1 MNSDQ
6 HSHHSSPAHHSH
18 SHDAPDLADYES
30 FEEIE
35 GLERFT
41 LRSVGIDIGSAT
53 THLIFSRLTLRR
65 RGAAFS
71 SNFRV
76 TEREVLHQSPVMLTP
91 YLSPTLIDT
100 EKIRDFVQETYRAA
114 GVTPEDIDTGAVII
128 TGEALNKENAEPI
141 AHLFAQES
149 GRFICASAGPNHEA
163 LLAAHGCGAVAL
175 SRSQDSI
182 VLNVDL
188 GGGTTK
194 LSLIRQGEIAGTAA
208 LSVGARL
215 IAFSDSG
222 QITRMEEP
230 GRVMLRHLGFKQ
242 GVGDFLGESER
253 EAMGELMA
261 GILGEVIEGANLSP
275 LAQSLLITDP
285 LPGYP
290 GAGGIDAVVF
300 SGGVSEYLY
309 HRDATAYGD
318 LGTHLARH
326 LEQGL
331 GRLLGQAVI
340 RESVE
345 GIRAT
350 VIGAGS
356 YTIQAS
362 GSTSHLSGI
371 NSLPAFGLQVVRPAL
386 GSGEEAEDGASV
398 AESIAQ
404 ALARFDRTG
413 FGPGLV
419 LALAL
424 PGRLNYPNLRRLAE
438 GVAQTV
444 LAAADTTAPVFI
456 VTDADIAKSL
466 GGILLEEFLP
476 DRELVVVDGI
486 DVGDLDFLDLGR
498 PLGISEVVPVTVK
511 SLVFPGGRQ

>member
-1 MNSDQ
+1 MNSD
-6 HSHHSSPAHHSH
+6 HRSHHSSQADHSH
-18 SHDAPDLADYES
+18 SHDAADLADYES

-35 GLERFT
+35 GMERFT

-71 SNFRV
+71 SNFQV

-100 EKIRDFVQETYRAA
+100 QKIRDFVQETYRAA

-208 LSVGARL
+208 ISIGARL

-230 GRVMLRHLGFKQ
+230 G
-242 GVGDFLGESER
+242 D
-253 EAMGELMA
+253 
-261 GILGEVIEGANLSP
+261 
-275 LAQSLLITDP
+275 
-285 LPGYP
+285 
-290 GAGGIDAVVF
+290 
-300 SGGVSEYLY
+300 
-309 HRDATAYGD
+309 
-318 LGTHLARH
+318 
-326 LEQGL
+326 GL
-331 GRLLGQAVI
+331 GVLLV
-340 RESVE
+340 
-345 GIRAT
+345 
-350 VIGAGS
+350 
-356 YTIQAS
+356 
-362 GSTSHLSGI
+362 
-371 NSLPAFGLQVVRPAL
+371 
-386 GSGEEAEDGASV
+386 
-398 AESIAQ
+398 
-404 ALARFDRTG
+404 
-413 FGPGLV
+413 
-419 LALAL
+419 
-424 PGRLNYPNLRRLAE
+424 
-438 GVAQTV
+438 
-444 LAAADTTAPVFI
+444 
-456 VTDADIAKSL
+456 
-466 GGILLEEFLP
+466 
-476 DRELVVVDGI
+476 
-486 DVGDLDFLDLGR
+486 
-498 PLGISEVVPVTVK
+498 
-511 SLVFPGGRQ
+511 